1 MITLDAEL
9 IGFAAG
15 VLTTVAFAP
24 QVLRTWRLGGFELSW
39 TMLALFATGVSLWLV
54 YGFQRGSM
62 PLIMANGL
70 TLVQVVAMAAIKFAR
85 RQPRP

>member
-1 MITLDAEL
+1 MGVEL

-39 TMLALFATGVSLWLV
+39 SMLSLFATGVSLWLV
-54 YGFQRGSM
+54 YGYQRGSM

-70 TLVQVVAMAAIKFAR
+70 TLLQVLAMAAIKFTR
-85 RQPRP
+85 RQAQSL